1 MLKQKFAVTISISWE
16 FSEAMLKVIFS
27 LGKDPHPAYRSP
39 LRNSILAFL
48 VFLMGYPRGMKSYYW
63 IAKFVSSIAALIA
76 AVSLLWIAVSVSKAS
91 KAVTSA
97 VAVDGLRV
105 SVGSRFG
112 P

>member
-1 MLKQKFAVTISISWE
+1 
-16 FSEAMLKVIFS
+16 
-27 LGKDPHPAYRSP
+27 
-39 LRNSILAFL
+39 
-48 VFLMGYPRGMKSYYW
+48 MKSYYW

-105 SVGSRFG
+105 SVESRFG